1 MPSPSSQRSQRSS
14 QPRTH
19 DHKYAEYRPRSTL
32 HTVLFGAASWSVCEC
47 GGEKWEGVRRESKGG
62 GERGRQREKEE
73 EGRVLGGRIE
83 GGRLSG
89 IMIWTFPFWPRHTCV
104 HACRAHPHPSTHLLV
119 LQLDAHDPEG
129 VAGSVVVDV
138 DAAEA
143 LLARLDG
150 HPLLTGIIVH
160 HHGSPGLADTLFAA
174 DKRRKHQRSDQGWVW
189 LYLLRLGWCPG
200 A

>member
-1 MPSPSSQRSQRSS
+1 M
-14 QPRTH
+14 
-19 DHKYAEYRPRSTL
+19 
-32 HTVLFGAASWSVCEC
+32 VCEC
-47 GGEKWEGVRRESKGG
+47 GGEKWGG
-62 GERGRQREKEE
+62 GEERKRGWRRERKAERE
-73 EGRVLGGRIE
+73 RKRRKAEFWE
-83 GGRLSG
+83 GGQRRKAQRGHDLQ
-89 IMIWTFPFWPRHTCV
+89 V

-174 DKRRKHQRSDQGWVW
+174 GKRRKSISPVTRDGSGFI
-189 LYLLRLGWCPG
+189 L
-200 A
+200 